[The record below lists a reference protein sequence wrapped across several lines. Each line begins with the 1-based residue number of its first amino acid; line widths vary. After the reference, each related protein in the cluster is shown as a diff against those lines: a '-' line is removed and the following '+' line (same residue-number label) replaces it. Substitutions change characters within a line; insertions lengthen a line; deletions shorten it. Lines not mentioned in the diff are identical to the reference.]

1 MLCRRLPIVS
11 LFAVLREIQT
21 LRFLL
26 LRNSKADGHVDDLE
40 DDESTYDRKDPGDDN
55 SYQLIQQLMSI
66 PFQQP

>member
-1 MLCRRLPIVS
+1 MLCGRLPIVS

-40 DDESTYDRKDPGDDN
+40 DDEGTYNRKDPRDDN
-55 SYQLIQQLMSI
+55 SY
-66 PFQQP
+66 